1 MYINVESVEIE
12 TIDGKKSKQTV
23 VASKRQ
29 GSKPQIPGQ
38 LDIKVRTAVA
48 WQSLNKVNN
57 IWKSDFAEK
66 KGGSYSEQLRGQFSF
81 TGVTLALWQR
91 KKPGW
96 NLYKNAGNG
105 SKHI

>member
-23 VASKRQ
+23 VEETGEQAANTLAAGHVLRKET
-29 GSKPQIPGQ
+29 
-38 LDIKVRTAVA
+38 KVRTALA

-66 KGGSYSEQLRGQFSF
+66 KGGSYSDQLRRQFSF
-81 TGVTLALWQR
+81 TGVTLA
-91 KKPGW
+91 P
-96 NLYKNAGNG
+96 
-105 SKHI
+105 